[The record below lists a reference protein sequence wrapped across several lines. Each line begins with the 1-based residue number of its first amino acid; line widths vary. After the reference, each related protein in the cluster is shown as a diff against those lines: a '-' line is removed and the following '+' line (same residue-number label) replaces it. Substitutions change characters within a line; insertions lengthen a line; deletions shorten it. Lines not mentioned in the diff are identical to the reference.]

1 MIIMRCDRGVYPMGA
16 IPVQCINAANQH
28 PDQLKLTQCYMS
40 VTLKNRVEK
49 QLIKEEKS
57 QASSK
62 LHLS

>member
-1 MIIMRCDRGVYPMGA
+1 MGA
-16 IPVQCINAANQH
+16 ITVQCINAASQH
-28 PDQLKLTQCYMS
+28 PEQLKLTQRYMS
-40 VTLKNRVEK
+40 VTLKNIVEK